1 MADDLDR
8 VKHVFRQFDLNGD
21 GVIDQ
26 AELTQALQ
34 TLDPACWTDV
44 SVGTLLSTID
54 KAGSGRIQY
63 DDFVDWLG
71 GSQGSGACDTTLAEN
86 FRSAYR
92 RMSISSEESDDGRA
106 GEASQSLGDLD
117 TAGTGDK
124 SKKKPPKRGKGG
136 DGAGVKCDKTLEFGK
151 PIRNAICIGSEVWTV
166 DWHGVATVR
175 DRDDAAKVLGE
186 IPTDRFVWSML
197 HMKPGL
203 MWMGQEAQ
211 GISLFDSKRKEPK
224 GNLSGGHTGGVTCL
238 TCDDSLGDIDAEE
251 FPLRKAWSGSND
263 FTLREWIIHTWR
275 SKKAVPAAVKE
286 DKEAVVVEMG
296 RWKVGMLKGKHM
308 HGHKNGLKTL
318 LKLGPILWSG
328 SDDASIR
335 LWRCID
341 GECIEVVEDAHAGS
355 VNKLAVVKCF
365 VWSAGADGLIKE
377 WNMTGDQR
385 VCLRQVAP
393 PGSEKGIYALLPL
406 GHDVWVCGHHPSIQ
420 VYSQR
425 DMAQTSTEDGHKPY
439 VSNLIGVDRVES
451 KIIWSTSFGDR
462 KLKVWWHTVRG
473 EEASVDELWSA
484 GRSVGWL
491 VGAVGLSLSFSLW
504 LWCLV
509 AVVVVDAV
517 GVAEDECVNQEH
529 CGQEWRVLQ
538 DGKWEAHSNFPH
550 NPKLA
555 MKPVLQNCSRIR
567 KPLQLSS
574 HGRQPWQRS

>member
-1 MADDLDR
+1 MEADDLDR

-34 TLDPACWTDV
+34 TLDPACWTDG

-63 DDFVDWLG
+63 DDFVDWLA
-71 GSQGSGACDTTLAEN
+71 GSQGSGPCDTTLAEN

-117 TAGTGDK
+117 KAGADDK

-175 DRDDAAKVLGE
+175 DREVVADRILKCVHPNGEVLGE

-224 GNLSGGHTGGVTCL
+224 GSLSGGHTGGVTCL
-238 TCDDSLGDIDAEE
+238 TCDDSLGDIDAEDAWHSDMAVAPTFLHTDLNAVIFAKE

-286 DKEAVVVEMG
+286 DKEAVVVETWSRGTRNHCLTSQEIG

-393 PGSEKGIYALLPL
+393 PGSEKGIYAVLPL

-425 DMAQTSTEDGHKPY
+425 DMA
-439 VSNLIGVDRVES
+439 
-451 KIIWSTSFGDR
+451 
-462 KLKVWWHTVRG
+462 
-473 EEASVDELWSA
+473 A
-484 GRSVGWL
+484 GRHPMFWVFRL
-491 VGAVGLSLSFSLW
+491 GLRDTLRT
-504 LWCLV
+504 
-509 AVVVVDAV
+509 
-517 GVAEDECVNQEH
+517 G
-529 CGQEWRVLQ
+529 
-538 DGKWEAHSNFPH
+538 
-550 NPKLA
+550 
-555 MKPVLQNCSRIR
+555 
-567 KPLQLSS
+567 SS
-574 HGRQPWQRS
+574 